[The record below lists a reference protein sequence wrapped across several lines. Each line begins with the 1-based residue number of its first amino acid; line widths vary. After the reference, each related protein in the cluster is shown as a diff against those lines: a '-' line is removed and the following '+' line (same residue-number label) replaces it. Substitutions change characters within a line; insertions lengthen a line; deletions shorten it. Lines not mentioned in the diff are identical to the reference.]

1 MPNYSVWYRD
11 NEEPFEFVTAY
22 RCQDVQILEHVLA
35 HENITPPPATDTPA
49 SVRDIIA
56 QNKLGQVRYTED
68 ESEMTV
74 LG

>member
-11 NEEPFEFVTAY
+11 NEAPFEFVTAY
-22 RCQDVQILEHVLA
+22 RCQEVQILEHVLA
-35 HENITPPPATDTPA
+35 HEKIDLPATGTPA
-49 SVRDIIA
+49 SVQEIIA

-68 ESEMTV
+68 ESEMTI

>member
-11 NEEPFEFVTAY
+11 NETPFEFVTAY

-35 HENITPPPATDTPA
+35 HEKIDLPATATPA
-49 SVRDIIA
+49 SVQDIIA

-68 ESEMTV
+68 ESEMTI